1 MSNFI
6 LAVAF
11 AVVAAIV
18 VPVAAAEQDATQD
31 ATSDTQAS
39 RHKEA
44 IGAAA
49 GALTMPREAIL
60 KKDYGAMR
68 DHMEQ
73 AQELV
78 DAVDDIVK
86 DR

>member
-18 VPVAAAEQDATQD
+18 VPVAAAEQDAT
-31 ATSDTQAS
+31 SDTQAS
-39 RHKEA
+39 KHKEA